1 MKRFDWKTATGALVA
16 TTLLALPVAAQSA
29 SGNSSDPDSNANPP
43 ASTNTNDQST
53 TRTTTNTTTSDTTN
67 GTLPRTASPVPLVV
81 LVGAG
86 LLGGAGALR
95 VRRYRHS

>member
-1 MKRFDWKTATGALVA
+1 MKRFDWKTAAGALVA

-29 SGNSSDPDSNANPP
+29 SGNSSDPDANPP

-53 TRTTTNTTTSDTTN
+53 TNTITNTTTSDTTN
-67 GTLPRTASPVPLVV
+67 GTLPRTASPIPLVA

-95 VRRYRHS
+95 MRRYRHS